1 MQFTRIPDS
10 YAPLGGPLTY
20 AVEHDALSNLAVRI
34 MNGTQTELYGAKRFA
49 EVAAAEFD
57 IAPYLRRQLRFTPI
71 TGKTGVYAGAPRIV
85 GTVVKV
91 EAAEGANA
99 ASAASA
105 AAGAA
110 AGSIQPA
117 AEGATQPAAEGA
129 AESAAGSASEPAVQA
144 AAQATAT
151 AAYRMFLPST
161 EPVSAPALLTSM
173 PRVRL
178 IPVGASD
185 ELSLLTSG
193 PHQVTLIAEYGPDA
207 IADTYE
213 IPSGGLHIFLL
224 NTSEY
229 WRADKITID
238 AGTCGKVV
246 YSLVQPMRGSVR
258 LAWRSRAGSLEHYTF
273 PVEATAGVEA
283 TKRHAYGPDGYVG
296 RATGEYRRKLRSA
309 LETREALEGLAEL
322 VDTPEVWMVGAD
334 GYVPVEVVSERAVV
348 HNHGTMSFLEITV
361 RAAKRQ
367 KKSWN

>member
-20 AVEHDALSNLAVRI
+20 AVEHDARTNVAVRI
-34 MNGTQTELYGAKRFA
+34 LNGTQTRLYGAKRFA
-49 EVAAAEFD
+49 GVAAAEFD
-57 IAPYLRRQLRFTPI
+57 IAPYLRRQLRFTPV

-85 GTVVKV
+85 GTVV
-91 EAAEGANA
+91 EAAAD
-99 ASAASA
+99 A
-105 AAGAA
+105 AA
-110 AGSIQPA
+110 QPA
-117 AEGATQPAAEGA
+117 A
-129 AESAAGSASEPAVQA
+129 EPAVQA
-144 AAQATAT
+144 SQATAT
-151 AAYRMFLPST
+151 SAYRVFLPSA

-207 IADTYE
+207 IADTYD

-224 NTSEY
+224 NTANY
-229 WRADKITID
+229 RRADKITID

-258 LAWRSRAGSLEHYTF
+258 LAWRSRAGSLEQYTF

-283 TKRHAYGPDGYVG
+283 AKRHAYGPDGYVG

-309 LETREALEGLAEL
+309 LETREVLEGLAEL
-322 VDTPEVWMVGAD
+322 VDTPEVWMVGES

-348 HNHGTMSFLEITV
+348 HNHGTMSWLEVTI
-361 RAAKRQ
+361 RDAKH
-367 KKSWN
+367 KEASWN

>member
-20 AVEHDALSNLAVRI
+20 AVEHDARSNLAVRI
-34 MNGTQTELYGAKRFA
+34 LNGTQTELYGAKRFA

-57 IAPYLRRQLRFTPI
+57 IAPYLRRQLRFVPI
-71 TGKTGVYAGAPRIV
+71 TGETGVYAGAPRIV

-91 EAAEGANA
+91 EATDGANT
-99 ASAASA
+99 
-105 AAGAA
+105 
-110 AGSIQPA
+110 IQ
-117 AEGATQPAAEGA
+117 T
-129 AESAAGSASEPAVQA
+129 
-144 AAQATAT
+144 TAT
-151 AAYRMFLPST
+151 SAYRMFLPST

-258 LAWRSRAGSLEHYTF
+258 LAWRSRAGSLEQYTF

-309 LETREALEGLAEL
+309 LETREVLEGLAEL
-322 VDTPEVWMVGAD
+322 VDTPEVWMVDEGR
-334 GYVPVEVVSERAVV
+334 YVPVEVVSERAVV
-348 HNHGTMSFLEITV
+348 HNHGTMSWLEVTI
-361 RAAKRQ
+361 RDAKHKEAA
-367 KKSWN
+367 WN

>member
-1 MQFTRIPDS
+1 MHFTRIPDS

-20 AVEHDALSNLAVRI
+20 AVEHDALSDLAVRI

-49 EVAAAEFD
+49 EVTAAEFD
-57 IAPYLRRQLRFTPI
+57 IAPYLRRKLRFTPV
-71 TGKTGVYAGAPRIV
+71 TGRTGIYAGAPRIV
-85 GTVVKV
+85 GTVV
-91 EAAEGANA
+91 EAAATGAASAVPAANAANAANA
-99 ASAASA
+99 ASAAA
-105 AAGAA
+105 E
-110 AGSIQPA
+110 PA
-117 AEGATQPAAEGA
+117 AEASAAEA
-129 AESAAGSASEPAVQA
+129 AVQA
-144 AAQATAT
+144 AAPAKATS
-151 AAYRMFLPST
+151 AYRVFLPAA

-193 PHQVTLIAEYGPDA
+193 PHRVTLIAEYGPDA
-207 IADTYE
+207 IADTYD

-224 NTSEY
+224 NTSDY
-229 WRADKITID
+229 RRADKITID

-283 TKRHAYGPDGYVG
+283 AKQHAYGPDGYVG

-309 LETREALEGLAEL
+309 LETREVLEALAEL
-322 VDTPEVWMVGAD
+322 VDTPEVWMVGED

-361 RAAKRQ
+361 RAAKRRNV
-367 KKSWN
+367 SWN

>member
-20 AVEHDALSNLAVRI
+20 AVEHDARSNLAVRI
-34 MNGTQTELYGAKRFA
+34 LNGTQTELYGAKRFA

-57 IAPYLRRQLRFTPI
+57 IAPYLRRQLRFVPV
-71 TGKTGVYAGAPRIV
+71 TGETGVYAGAPRII

-91 EAAEGANA
+91 EAT
-99 ASAASA
+99 SAASA
-105 AAGAA
+105 AAE
-110 AGSIQPA
+110 A
-117 AEGATQPAAEGA
+117 AEGSTQPAAEGA
-129 AESAAGSASEPAVQA
+129 AESATGSAAEPAVQA
-144 AAQATAT
+144 AARATAT
-151 AAYRMFLPST
+151 SAYRMFLPST

-193 PHQVTLIAEYGPDA
+193 PHRVTLIAEYGPDA
-207 IADTYE
+207 IADTFE

-224 NTSEY
+224 NTSDY

-258 LAWRSRAGSLEHYTF
+258 LAWRSRAGSLEQYTF
-273 PVEATAGVEA
+273 PVETTAGVEA
-283 TKRHAYGPDGYVG
+283 TKHHAYGPDGYVG
-296 RATGEYRRKLRSA
+296 RATGEYHRKLRSA
-309 LETREALEGLAEL
+309 LETREVLEGLAEL
-322 VDTPEVWMVGAD
+322 VDTPQVWLVEED
-334 GYVPVEVVSERAVV
+334 RYVPVEVVSERAVV
-348 HNHGTMSFLEITV
+348 HNHGTMSWLEVTI
-361 RAAKRQ
+361 RDAKHKEAA
-367 KKSWN
+367 WN

>member
-20 AVEHDALSNLAVRI
+20 AVEHDARSNLAVRI
-34 MNGTQTELYGAKRFA
+34 LNGTQTELYGAKRFA

-57 IAPYLRRQLRFTPI
+57 IAPYLRRQLRFVPV
-71 TGKTGVYAGAPRIV
+71 TGETGVYAGAPRII

-91 EAAEGANA
+91 EATG
-99 ASAASA
+99 AASA
-105 AAGAA
+105 AAE
-110 AGSIQPA
+110 A
-117 AEGATQPAAEGA
+117 AEGLTQPAAEGA
-129 AESAAGSASEPAVQA
+129 AESATGSVAEPAVQA
-144 AAQATAT
+144 AARATAT
-151 AAYRMFLPST
+151 SAYRMFLPST

-193 PHQVTLIAEYGPDA
+193 PHRVTLIAEYGPDA
-207 IADTYE
+207 IADTFE

-258 LAWRSRAGSLEHYTF
+258 LAWRSRAGSLEQYTF

-309 LETREALEGLAEL
+309 LETREVLEGLAEL
-322 VDTPEVWMVGAD
+322 VDTPQVWLVNEGR
-334 GYVPVEVVSERAVV
+334 YVPVEVVSERAVV
-348 HNHGTMSFLEITV
+348 HNHGTMSFLEITI

>member
-20 AVEHDALSNLAVRI
+20 AVEHDACSNLAVRI
-34 MNGTQTELYGAKRFA
+34 LNGTQTELYGAKRFA

-57 IAPYLRRQLRFTPI
+57 IAPYLRRQLRFAPV
-71 TGKTGVYAGAPRIV
+71 TGETGVYAGAPRII

-91 EAAEGANA
+91 EATG
-99 ASAASA
+99 AASA
-105 AAGAA
+105 AAEAA
-110 AGSIQPA
+110 EGSMQPA
-117 AEGATQPAAEGA
+117 AEWA
-129 AESAAGSASEPAVQA
+129 AESATGSAAEPAVQA
-144 AAQATAT
+144 AARATAT
-151 AAYRMFLPST
+151 SAYRMFLPST

-178 IPVGASD
+178 IPVGAND

-193 PHQVTLIAEYGPDA
+193 PHRVTLIAEYGPDA
-207 IADTYE
+207 IADTFE

-283 TKRHAYGPDGYVG
+283 TKQHAYGPDGYVG

-309 LETREALEGLAEL
+309 LETREVLEGLAEL
-322 VDTPEVWMVGAD
+322 VDTPQVWLVDEGR
-334 GYVPVEVVSERAVV
+334 YVPVEVVSERAVV
-348 HNHGTMSFLEITV
+348 HNHGTMSWLEVTIRDV
-361 RAAKRQ
+361 KHKEAA
-367 KKSWN
+367 WN